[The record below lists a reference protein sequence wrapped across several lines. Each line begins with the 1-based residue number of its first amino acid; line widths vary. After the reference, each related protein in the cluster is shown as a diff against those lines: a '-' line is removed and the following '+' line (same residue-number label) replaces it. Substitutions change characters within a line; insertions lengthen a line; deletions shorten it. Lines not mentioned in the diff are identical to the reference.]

1 MASLR
6 NMRSA
11 GSLSEV
17 KMMPDGEKKGI
28 TVKIDAGLHA
38 EVRAYI
44 ESRNMT
50 MADFVAQALY
60 NELHP
65 KIQQEV
71 ENMRTIAFQVP
82 DEMYQRIKEYLSRHS
97 MTQKEFCLGLI
108 GAELERDQ
116 QITEV
121 QHESEVEEVLEEN
134 EEEMDMEMSELTM

>member
-1 MASLR
+1 MANLR
-6 NMRSA
+6 NMRSVS
-11 GSLSEV
+11 SLSEV
-17 KMMPDGEKKGI
+17 KMMPDGEKKEI
-28 TVKIDAGLHA
+28 TVKIDAALHA

-44 ESRNMT
+44 DSRNMT

-65 KIQQEV
+65 KLQQEV
-71 ENMRTIAFQVP
+71 GNMRTIAFQVP

-116 QITEV
+116 QIIEV
-121 QHESEVEEVLEEN
+121 QHESEIEEVLEEN
-134 EEEMDMEMSELTM
+134 EEEMDMEMTM

>member
-1 MASLR
+1 
-6 NMRSA
+6 
-11 GSLSEV
+11 
-17 KMMPDGEKKGI
+17 MPDGEKKGI
-28 TVKIDAGLHA
+28 TVKIDAALHA

-44 ESRNMT
+44 DSRNMT

-60 NELHP
+60 NELYP
-65 KIQQEV
+65 KLQQEV
-71 ENMRTIAFQVP
+71 GNMRTIAFQVP

-121 QHESEVEEVLEEN
+121 QHESEVEEDLEEI

>member
-1 MASLR
+1 MANLR

-28 TVKIDAGLHA
+28 TVKIDAALHA
-38 EVRAYI
+38 EVRQYI
-44 ESRNMT
+44 DSRNMT

-71 ENMRTIAFQVP
+71 GNMRTIAFQVP

-116 QITEV
+116 QIIEV
-121 QHESEVEEVLEEN
+121 QHESEIEEVLEEN
-134 EEEMDMEMSELTM
+134 EEEMDMEMTM

>member
-1 MASLR
+1 MANLR

-28 TVKIDAGLHA
+28 TVKIDAALHA
-38 EVRAYI
+38 EVRQYI
-44 ESRNMT
+44 DSRNMT

-71 ENMRTIAFQVP
+71 GNMRTIAFQVP

-116 QITEV
+116 QIAEV
-121 QHESEVEEVLEEN
+121 QQESEVEEVVEEN
-134 EEEMDMEMSELTM
+134 EEEMDMEISEMSM

>member
-28 TVKIDAGLHA
+28 TVKIDAALHA

-44 ESRNMT
+44 DSRNMT

-65 KIQQEV
+65 KLQQEV
-71 ENMRTIAFQVP
+71 GNMRTISFQVP

-121 QHESEVEEVLEEN
+121 QHESEVEEDLEEI

>member
-1 MASLR
+1 
-6 NMRSA
+6 MRSVS
-11 GSLSEV
+11 SLSEV
-17 KMMPDGEKKGI
+17 KIMPDGEKKGI

-71 ENMRTIAFQVP
+71 GNMRTIAFQVP
-82 DEMYQRIKEYLSRHS
+82 DEMYQRIKE
-97 MTQKEFCLGLI
+97 CLCG
-108 GAELERDQ
+108 
-116 QITEV
+116 
-121 QHESEVEEVLEEN
+121 
-134 EEEMDMEMSELTM
+134 

>member
-1 MASLR
+1 MANLR
-6 NMRSA
+6 NMRSVS
-11 GSLSEV
+11 SLSEV

-28 TVKIDAGLHA
+28 TVKIDAALHA

-44 ESRNMT
+44 DSRNMT

-65 KIQQEV
+65 KLQQEV
-71 ENMRTIAFQVP
+71 GNMRTIAFQVP

-116 QITEV
+116 QIIEV
-121 QHESEVEEVLEEN
+121 QHESEIEEVLEEN
-134 EEEMDMEMSELTM
+134 EEEMDMEMTM

>member
-1 MASLR
+1 
-6 NMRSA
+6 
-11 GSLSEV
+11 
-17 KMMPDGEKKGI
+17 MPDGEKKGI

-71 ENMRTIAFQVP
+71 GNMRTIAFQVP

-108 GAELERDQ
+108 GAELERDHRNSDTADAANKLRRTAKNSRKSG
-116 QITEV
+116 IE
-121 QHESEVEEVLEEN
+121 
-134 EEEMDMEMSELTM
+134 DYRRK

>member
-1 MASLR
+1 M
-6 NMRSA
+6 
-11 GSLSEV
+11 SEV

-28 TVKIDAGLHA
+28 TVKIDAALHA
-38 EVRAYI
+38 EVRQYI
-44 ESRNMT
+44 DSRNMT

-71 ENMRTIAFQVP
+71 GNMRTIAFQVP

-116 QITEV
+116 QIIEV
-121 QHESEVEEVLEEN
+121 QHESEIEEVLEEN
-134 EEEMDMEMSELTM
+134 EEEMDMEMTM